1 LMWARENGCPAN
13 KETCRQAVLRKDWK
27 MLTYARDS
35 GCLWDRDIWIQAAEN
50 GYTLEELFSEKKE
63 EQTENER
70 EKRTFAKLDMM
81 SDGIEQEAERQ
92 FWGTEEMKRKARD
105 IGSKEDC
112 KLRKRQRIIVVKR
125 KGSLFGLLRR
135 KKAK

>member
-1 LMWARENGCPAN
+1 MLFRS
-13 KETCRQAVLRKDWK
+13 KDWK

-63 EQTENER
+63 KQTENER
-70 EKRTFAKLDMM
+70 EKRTFALARLDLM
-81 SDGIEQEAERQ
+81 SDGTEQEAECQ
-92 FWGTEEMKRKARD
+92 FWGTEKMKRKARD
-105 IGSKEDC
+105 IGSKED
-112 KLRKRQRIIVVKR
+112 KLRKRQRIIVVMR